1 MFSGMALNISLLSLQ
16 LRSLRFDE
24 PSCLQ
29 LCTVLAKVSTL
40 TSLNLHDCSMGSNG
54 AFLIAC
60 KVRLLTD
67 RLKFLDLTGISMG
80 PVSAIQI
87 GNILTSHS
95 KHTYIHT
102 YTKSLRATSSGEAIA
117 DPDCAVQTL
126 RIARNDIMDEGGFY
140 VCKGL
145 MGNTSLTELD
155 VGYNH
160 LGRL

>member
-60 KVRLLTD
+60 KVRLLAD

-87 GNILTSHS
+87 GNILTANI
-95 KHTYIHT
+95 HTYIRTRSPYVQHRQVKRLQT
-102 YTKSLRATSSGEAIA
+102 PTVRCRHCALLATISWTKGDFMYA
-117 DPDCAVQTL
+117 
-126 RIARNDIMDEGGFY
+126 
-140 VCKGL
+140 KG
-145 MGNTSLTELD
+145 
-155 VGYNH
+155 
-160 LGRL
+160 